1 MPERATR
8 APRSTGTESARD
20 ETSPEPSAGSG
31 TARAVRMNRCVAAGY
46 RPQPST
52 SRSAL
57 LRGGSDA
64 AFRHFVSD
72 LLTVAERMGAMRDHF
87 ARVAGVTGPQYTML
101 MAIAQLER
109 AHPAASGVQ
118 LSAVADYLRVS
129 RAFVTTEAGI
139 LVRRRL
145 LVKRPNPRDGRSAL
159 LRLSAS
165 GERLLDRVMPE
176 VRAVN
181 DQFFRTL
188 GGADFRAA
196 CRIVAAL
203 LAGSVQAFAHVG
215 TRTDGRRLSR
225 IS

>member
-1 MPERATR
+1 MPERTPRAARPAGGERATDGVAPASTVEARSRR
-8 APRSTGTESARD
+8 AERRPRRTDDA
-20 ETSPEPSAGSG
+20 
-31 TARAVRMNRCVAAGY
+31 Y
-46 RPQPST
+46 RPQLST
-52 SRSAL
+52 SRAAL

-72 LLTVAERMGAMRDHF
+72 LLTVTERMGAMRDHL
-87 ARVAGVTGPQYTML
+87 ARIAGVTGPQYTML

-109 AHPAASGVQ
+109 AHPAATGVR

-145 LVKRPNPRDGRSAL
+145 LVKRPNPQDGRSAL

-165 GERLLDRVMPE
+165 GERVLDRVMPK
-176 VRAVN
+176 VQAVN
-181 DQFFRTL
+181 DVFFGTL
-188 GGADFRAA
+188 TSTEFRGAR
-196 CRIVAAL
+196 RVVAAM
-203 LAGSVQAFAHVG
+203 LAGSDRALAQFGHRGVG
-215 TRTDGRRLSR
+215 QRPRR

>member
-1 MPERATR
+1 
-8 APRSTGTESARD
+8 
-20 ETSPEPSAGSG
+20 
-31 TARAVRMNRCVAAGY
+31 MNRRVADGY

-57 LRGGSDA
+57 LNGGSDA

-72 LLTVAERMGAMRDHF
+72 LLTVADRMGAMRDHF

-109 AHPAASGVQ
+109 AHPAASGVR

-145 LVKRPNPRDGRSAL
+145 LIKRPNPQDGRSAL
-159 LRLSAS
+159 LRLSVS
-165 GERLLDRVMPE
+165 GERLLDQVMPE
-176 VRAVN
+176 VRTVN
-181 DQFFRTL
+181 DMFFRTL
-188 GGADFRAA
+188 TGADFRTA
-196 CRIVAAL
+196 CRVVAAM
-203 LAGSVQAFAHVG
+203 LAGSERATAHVG
-215 TRTDGRRLSR
+215 ADSNGRRPR
-225 IS
+225 KAA